1 MVWLVFFLGPMA
13 GNQDAPIDPYNW
25 PIQKSEIIFLLL
37 QPLTTK
43 ERFVR
48 APVNKTIETKKLRL
62 LYKYVLVTDL
72 IQFLKELQSDSC
84 SFRT

>member
-25 PIQKSEIIFLLL
+25 PIKKSEIIFLLL

-48 APVNKTIETKKLRL
+48 APVNKTIETKKNSDC
-62 LYKYVLVTDL
+62 YISMYWSL
-72 IQFLKELQSDSC
+72 ILFSS
-84 SFRT
+84 